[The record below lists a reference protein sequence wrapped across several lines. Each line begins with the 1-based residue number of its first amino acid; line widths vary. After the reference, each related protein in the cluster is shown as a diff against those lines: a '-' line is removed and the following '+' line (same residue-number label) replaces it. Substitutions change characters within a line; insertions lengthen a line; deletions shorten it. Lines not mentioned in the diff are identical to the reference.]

1 MAVLLL
7 GTVSALVYAAAAV
20 AQRGAAA
27 RTALPE
33 ARGYRRS
40 GIWWTSLL
48 LNALGALLHTA
59 ALRYGS
65 LVAVQMLGVLT
76 LVAAPVLSAAL
87 LRSPMSAEQW
97 RGTALTVAGVAGL
110 LVLTRSAGSDRAPDT
125 GALLGAVLLTAGVLG
140 VTTAAAGVTRRGPAA
155 SLWYA
160 AAAGVAFAAASAL
173 AQVAVLELADG
184 DGLLRRVDGG
194 LPWPALLAGA
204 GVVCLAPAGLALCQL
219 GYRGGLEAPLA
230 TVTLVNPVFAT
241 LIGVVFGDRY
251 PTDLGT
257 ALAALVA
264 AVAAGRGV
272 CVLAKAEAREG
283 DQGRSGGRR
292 AGQRAVALE
301 RSPPLPPSRPQVPSR
316 DPPPAPVRGRA
327 RGPTRRRRQGLRE
340 HGPAVPVRPSAGLP
354 GLPGLR
360 DSHSSR
366 APRPSAANSLR
377 SRGRQS
383 SSVPFVSVPPAPS
396 SWAARSK
403 WTSRDGVSQSMSS
416 SKSREASGSTWRT

>member
-1 MAVLLL
+1 MMAVLLL

-283 DQGRSGGRR
+283 DQGEERRETGRAEGGGPRKVPAPAADPAAGPLTGSAAGPRTR
-292 AGQRAVALE
+292 AGSGADTAAA
-301 RSPPLPPSRPQVPSR
+301 PGPS
-316 DPPPAPVRGRA
+316 
-327 RGPTRRRRQGLRE
+327 
-340 HGPAVPVRPSAGLP
+340 
-354 GLPGLR
+354 
-360 DSHSSR
+360 
-366 APRPSAANSLR
+366 
-377 SRGRQS
+377 
-383 SSVPFVSVPPAPS
+383 
-396 SWAARSK
+396 
-403 WTSRDGVSQSMSS
+403 
-416 SKSREASGSTWRT
+416 

>member
-1 MAVLLL
+1 MMAVLLL

-27 RTALPE
+27 RTALPG

-48 LNALGALLHTA
+48 LNALGALLHTT

-140 VTTAAAGVTRRGPAA
+140 VTTAAAGVTRRGPAS

-184 DGLLRRVDGG
+184 DGLLRRAGGG
-194 LPWPALLAGA
+194 LPWPAVLAGA
-204 GVVCLAPAGLALCQL
+204 GVLCLAPAGLALCQL

-251 PTDLGT
+251 PTDPGT

-272 CVLAKAEAREG
+272 CVLARAEAREG
-283 DQGRSGGRR
+283 DPGEPQQRESGR
-292 AGQRAVALE
+292 
-301 RSPPLPPSRPQVPSR
+301 
-316 DPPPAPVRGRA
+316 VRG
-327 RGPTRRRRQGLRE
+327 GGLRE
-340 HGPAVPVRPSAGLP
+340 IPAPA
-354 GLPGLR
+354 
-360 DSHSSR
+360 
-366 APRPSAANSLR
+366 AESAAGHFTESAAG
-377 SRGRQS
+377 SRTRAGSGADRAAAPGS
-383 SSVPFVSVPPAPS
+383 S
-396 SWAARSK
+396 
-403 WTSRDGVSQSMSS
+403 
-416 SKSREASGSTWRT
+416 